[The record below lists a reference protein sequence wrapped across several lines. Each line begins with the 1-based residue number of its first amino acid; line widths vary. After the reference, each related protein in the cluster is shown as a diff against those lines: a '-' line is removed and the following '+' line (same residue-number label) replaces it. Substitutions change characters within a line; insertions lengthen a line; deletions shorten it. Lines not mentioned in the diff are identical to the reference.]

1 MRGHYVEVCLFRAKL
16 FCNSVDSHSISLR
29 GLFGSLRLLLDV
41 FSTSPRQL
49 TAAEL
54 LAVSGR
60 NLALLGARS
69 GLISSTSGLF
79 RAHFERFQVSFF
91 RAESISE
98 RIRAIRMDFR
108 TKSSGNV
115 CRFGAY
121 FGAPGAFRAHFERFR
136 AVPN

>member
-54 LAVSGR
+54 LGGVIWRCRG
-60 NLALLGARS
+60 RS
-69 GLISSTSGLF
+69 GLISSASGLF
-79 RAHFERFQVSFF
+79 RAHFERFQVRFL

-98 RIRAIRMDFR
+98 RIRAIRVEFR
-108 TKSSGNV
+108 AKSSGNV
-115 CRFGAY
+115 GRFGAY
-121 FGAPGAFRAHFERFR
+121 FGAPGALRADFEGFR